1 MRSRD
6 IKRSWLGS
14 DSGSESGFLTP
25 CRYCGD
31 TIYMHLG
38 ADGRYRPF
46 ESWVAGNASDGQW
59 AYHDCTGSGRSRR
72 RDPNHVDLPP
82 MKPKKVSREQKRQQQ
97 QESMERAKQR
107 HPSVACPHC
116 HAMVQERNLDKHMRR
131 RCPALKAE
139 RAPSD

>member
-25 CRYCGD
+25 CKFCGD

-46 ESWVAGNASDGQW
+46 ESWVAGNANDGQW
-59 AYHDCTGSGRSRR
+59 AFHDCTGSGRSGR
-72 RDPNHVDLPP
+72 RDPNHADLPP
-82 MKPKKVSREQKRQQQ
+82 MKSDRQKLY
-97 QESMERAKQR
+97 
-107 HPSVACPHC
+107 PSVECPHC
-116 HAMVQERNLDKHMRR
+116 HVMVQKRKLEAHMRR
-131 RCPALKAE
+131 RCPALKAA